1 MNLETKSIKGFL
13 AKNPVAICAFLGWN
27 DAGETASNV
36 VDHLIEVWDAT
47 EIASIDPDNYYDYQV
62 ARPRVRL
69 TDEGNRV
76 IDWPSTRIFLAE
88 PPGSPNPILL
98 VQGIEPNMKW
108 RSYVAELLD
117 IFDDY

>member
-13 AKNPVAICAFLGWN
+13 AKNPVAICAFLGCN

-108 RSYVAELLD
+108 RSYVA
-117 IFDDY
+117 